1 MVPSKVE
8 EMAMEAEQQNTHNAV
23 KERKKYKRE
32 VGEKIFIDFLN

>member
-23 KERKKYKRE
+23 KEKKE
-32 VGEKIFIDFLN
+32 I

>member
-23 KERKKYKRE
+23 KEKR
-32 VGEKIFIDFLN
+32 I